1 MLSMLIPNFDLN
13 QIYESG
19 IPIGWK
25 KVDENWYIMHTTGL
39 ACAVKQ
45 YGDKKVFYCS
55 EEEFFNTWYYYFTI
69 DVDYVPVHRQLRQMN
84 DNKLLTVTEKR
95 KGMRLI
101 RDNVNEVIIRGI
113 INEHCYDSS
122 PVSVYDSMLA
132 HVGIP
137 QKDTIQNM
145 GRFNWKNMPPIMTL
159 QEIPVSEMYS
169 SMFDSEPAQELIEI
183 SKRANECKNLMPSL
197 IEALNKNQFKDANDI
212 MWILGLSEDV
222 IKQVLL
228 YCGCDFSS
236 CPETL
241 IDDPVALI
249 HKVSPIS
256 YLEWYGDELEGICG
270 MFGAMLRCGFNMGDV
285 SDKLTD
291 MMGYQLKKMQKKRKM
306 RNPWERRKI
315 EGEETWG

>member
-1 MLSMLIPNFDLN
+1 MLSMIVPNFDLN

-19 IPIGWK
+19 IPVGWK
-25 KVDENWYIMHTTGL
+25 KVDENWYIMHTAEL

-55 EEEFFNTWYYYFTI
+55 EEEFFSVWYYYFTI
-69 DVDYVPVHRQLRQMN
+69 DVDYVSVHRQLRQMN
-84 DNKLLTVTEKR
+84 DKKLLAVAEKK

-101 RDNVNEVIIRGI
+101 RDNLNEVIIRGI
-113 INEHCYDSS
+113 INEHCHDSS
-122 PVSVYDSMLA
+122 AESIYNSMLA

-145 GRFNWKNMPPIMTL
+145 GRFNWKNMPPIVAL
-159 QEIPVSEMYS
+159 EEIPVSEMYS
-169 SMFDSEPAQELIEI
+169 NVFDPEPAQELIEI
-183 SKRANECKNLMPSL
+183 SKHANECKNLMPSL
-197 IEALNKNQFKDANDI
+197 IEALSKNQFKDANDI

-222 IKQVLL
+222 SKQVLL
-228 YCGCDFSS
+228 YSGCDLSS

-291 MMGYQLKKMQKKRKM
+291 IMGYQLKKMQKKRKM
-306 RNPWERRKI
+306 RNSWERREI
-315 EGEETWG
+315 EGEETWD